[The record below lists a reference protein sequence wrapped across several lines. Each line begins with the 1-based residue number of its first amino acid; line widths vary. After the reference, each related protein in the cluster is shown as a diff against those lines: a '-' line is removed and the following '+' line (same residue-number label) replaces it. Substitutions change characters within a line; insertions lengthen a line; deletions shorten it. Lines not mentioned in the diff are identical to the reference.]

1 MYILQNEQLHDCI
14 RAIPLT
20 IENFQFILIFCYI
33 YFNYRN
39 I

>member
-1 MYILQNEQLHDCI
+1 MNNYMYSC
-14 RAIPLT
+14 LT